1 MSKSLN
7 NAMRALS
14 LRERIEARKRSP
26 KKNRRRKSTRA
37 AASPRRRRKSAK
49 KSDSRFLSPPRFIEK
64 SWHPRSRERP
74 YNKYTP
80 ERSPGGRWKGKGK
93 KHVVAMTPTHSRPYY
108 CGDVRTQNKK
118 GENTVA
124 FHRRRM
130 RDISTSLRL
139 CMEELPRRKRRNLTP
154 YELNS
159 NRKWIATVRKLIQ
172 KFERSKKVLKDQR
185 EKRAANKLLRL
196 WGNRFAV
203 RKIDF

>member
-1 MSKSLN
+1 
-7 NAMRALS
+7 
-14 LRERIEARKRSP
+14 
-26 KKNRRRKSTRA
+26 
-37 AASPRRRRKSAK
+37 
-49 KSDSRFLSPPRFIEK
+49 
-64 SWHPRSRERP
+64 
-74 YNKYTP
+74 
-80 ERSPGGRWKGKGK
+80 
-93 KHVVAMTPTHSRPYY
+93 MTPTHSRPYY